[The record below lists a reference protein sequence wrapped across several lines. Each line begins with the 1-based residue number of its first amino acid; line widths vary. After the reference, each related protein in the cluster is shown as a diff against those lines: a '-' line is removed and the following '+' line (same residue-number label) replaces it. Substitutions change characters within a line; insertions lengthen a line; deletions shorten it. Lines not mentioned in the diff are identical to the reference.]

1 MKTNFIKTLAT
12 LALSVFA
19 IGSFAQCPTISGIY
33 VQQGTGTADV
43 AAMMTPSTSVG
54 TGWFNWTVSP
64 AAYTTPVSGTNNSM
78 QSLVFSATGVYTVC
92 VYYTDSTTMCS
103 ASTCTT
109 INVTSVASNTC
120 NAAFSAVTSTNTC
133 MTYFTNASTG
143 TNLTYKWYKQGS
155 ALLSTQANP
164 TLSLGNGSHT
174 IILYTYSNG
183 QFCDST
189 SSVVNVSCPTGTVC
203 NAVFSTY
210 TDASSCFTHFYNN
223 STGSNLTYKWYEL
236 PGMTLLSTTSSP
248 VLSLGTGYHTVAL
261 FSYSS
266 GQFCDSTLAVINVTC
281 NPSSNCN
288 AAFTNSLSGCT
299 NYFFSTSTGTSLT
312 YEWRNMTTFPFPVL
326 STQSSFTTSLPAGSN
341 VIALYVYSG
350 GQFCDSTTHVVNGC
364 NTNTTSCQANS
375 QFTVFADSVNAG
387 NYFAYNQSTGTGA
400 VTYLWDFGDGNTSTQ
415 QYPFHQYA
423 NPGQYVICL
432 TVSATNGSV
441 TCSDVSCDSS
451 SVQRISSAFL
461 MSKIQVMP
469 QGPTAVKENTVL
481 KNLSVYPNP
490 IENEL
495 TVEVELTRDEK
506 ISYVITDALG
516 KVVAKNELTSA
527 KTVINTATLDR
538 GMYFLSVT
546 SNDQVLKT
554 TKLMK

>member
-1 MKTNFIKTLAT
+1 MKTNFIKKLAT

-19 IGSFAQCPTISGIY
+19 IGSFAQCPTISSIY

-43 AAMMTPSTSVG
+43 AAVMTPSTSVG

-64 AAYTTPVSGTNNSM
+64 SAYTTPVAGTNNSM

-109 INVTSVASNTC
+109 INVTAVASNTC

-133 MTYFTNASTG
+133 MTYFTNTSTG
-143 TNLTYKWYKQGS
+143 TNLTYQWYKPGYPM
-155 ALLSTQANP
+155 LSNQANP
-164 TLSLGNGSHT
+164 TLSLGNGSHL
-174 IILYTYSNG
+174 IVLYTFSNG

-189 SSVVNVSCPTGTVC
+189 SSVVNVSCPTSTVC

-236 PGMTLLSTTSSP
+236 PGMTLLSTLSSP
-248 VLSLGTGYHTVAL
+248 VLSLGTGNHTVAL
-261 FSYSS
+261 YTYSS

-281 NPSSNCN
+281 NPSSSCN
-288 AAFTNSLSGCT
+288 AAFTHSLSGCT
-299 NYFFSTSTGTSLT
+299 NYFYSTSTGSSLT

-326 STQSSFTTSLPAGSN
+326 STQSSFTTSLPSGSN
-341 VIALYVYSG
+341 LIALYVYSG

-400 VTYLWDFGDGNTSTQ
+400 VTYLWDFGDGTTSTQ

-451 SVQRISSAFL
+451 SVQRISSTFL

-481 KNLSVYPNP
+481 KNLNVYPNP

-538 GMYFLSVT
+538 GIYFLSVT